1 MSQYQLTARFLGL
14 LCMLLLSSAA
24 TAHKA
29 SDSFLYLD
37 QDSSKLRVDI
47 ALRDL
52 ARALPLDTNNDQA
65 LTGAELRAGRA
76 EITRWLESGIAL
88 SNGSGECQ
96 LNGRTWGLSNHS
108 DGPYAAA
115 AYAVQCP
122 DGNQADTLDYQLLF
136 KQDPLHRGLLSVTG
150 VGGEGGEGGETLAV
164 FSPEQTSLTL
174 TGPRSAFGLFGT
186 FVYEGIFHL
195 LIGLDHILFLLVL
208 MLPATLR
215 SGKIGP
221 GMQNEPQEGLK
232 QRIWQLTGIVTAFTV
247 AHSVTLALAALN
259 VVRLPIAWV
268 ETVIALS
275 IALAALNVAW
285 PILGRKTWKLAFAFG
300 LIHGFG
306 FASVLGDLTSGV
318 KQTALALAGFNIG
331 VELGQIALLLL
342 IFPVLYLW
350 GRAGHY
356 GRAVVPAMLV
366 GTGALSLYWV
376 VERAAD
382 I

>member
-1 MSQYQLTARFLGL
+1 MSQFRSFNGILAL
-14 LCMLLLSSAA
+14 LCLLVLSPASH
-24 TAHKA
+24 AHKA

-37 QDSSKLRVDI
+37 LDNSQLRIDV

-52 ARALPLDTNNDQA
+52 ARVLPLDANADQT
-65 LTGAELRAGRA
+65 LTGAEVRSGREA
-76 EITRWLESGIAL
+76 ITRWTEAGLTFTNRSGD
-88 SNGSGECQ
+88 CQ
-96 LNGRTWGLSNHS
+96 LVGQTWGISSHS

-115 AYAVQCP
+115 RYHVKCP
-122 DGNQADTLDYQLLF
+122 DGATPDTLNYKLLF
-136 KQDPLHRGLLSVTG
+136 AQDPMHRGLLNVTSDG
-150 VGGEGGEGGETLAV
+150 AETLSV
-164 FSPEQTSLTL
+164 LSPEQPSLEL
-174 TGPRSAFGLFGT
+174 DQIDSSALALFGT
-186 FVYEGIFHL
+186 FVHEGFFHL

-215 SGKIGP
+215 K
-221 GMQNEPQEGLK
+221 MNETRPQSLK
-232 QRIWQLTGIVTAFTV
+232 QRVWQLAGIVTAFTV
-247 AHSVTLALAALN
+247 AHTITLALAALD

-285 PILGRKTWKLAFAFG
+285 PVLGRKTWKLAFGFG

-318 KQTALALAGFNIG
+318 QQTALALAGFNIG

-342 IFPVLYLW
+342 VFPMLYVW
-350 GRAGHY
+350 GKAGHY
-356 GRAVVPAMLV
+356 GRFVVPVMLIT
-366 GTGALSLYWV
+366 TGALSLYWV
-376 VERAAD
+376 AERATA